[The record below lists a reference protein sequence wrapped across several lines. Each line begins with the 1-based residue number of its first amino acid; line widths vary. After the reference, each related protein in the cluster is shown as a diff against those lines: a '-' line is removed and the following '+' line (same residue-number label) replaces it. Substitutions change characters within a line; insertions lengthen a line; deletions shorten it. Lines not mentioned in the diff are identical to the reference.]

1 MASLYSSQ
9 ILSQDKHTSLGGDSA
24 KYQSTGGNG
33 LGYGFTGNAIR
44 PGIMEFSSYKSTGGS
59 SRRRKSKRVRR
70 NKNRKTRRR
79 NH

>member
-1 MASLYSSQ
+1 MASLYSNAV
-9 ILSQDKHTSLGGDSA
+9 LPQDKHTSLSGDSA

-33 LGYGFTGNAIR
+33 LGYGFTGSAIR
-44 PGIMEFSSYKSTGGS
+44 PGVMEFTKTTVGGS

-70 NKNRKTRRR
+70 NKNRKSRRR

>member
-1 MASLYSSQ
+1 MSSLYNSSNS
-9 ILSQDKHTSLGGDSA
+9 ILSQDTPTSLGGDSA

-33 LGYGFTGNAIR
+33 IGYGFTGNAIR
-44 PGIMEFSSYKSTGGS
+44 PGIMEFTKTTGGS

-70 NKNRKTRRR
+70 NKNRKSRRR